1 MDRGRTFV
9 SKYRSMKVI
18 VVDAGLPDLIICK
31 KRFKYVRIGGY
42 AQSVLK
48 IDLSFFSGDT

>member
-1 MDRGRTFV
+1 
-9 SKYRSMKVI
+9 MKVI